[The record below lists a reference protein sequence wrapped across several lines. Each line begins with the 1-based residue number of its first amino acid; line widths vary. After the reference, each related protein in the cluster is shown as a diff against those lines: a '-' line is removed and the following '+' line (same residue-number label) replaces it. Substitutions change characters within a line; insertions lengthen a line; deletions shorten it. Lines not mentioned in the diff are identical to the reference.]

1 MKKLAVF
8 FLVSVL
14 CSMVL
19 LAHGEAKTGI
29 LADGHCGP
37 GVAGDAAKAAGHK
50 VTCALSCKDNGFGLI
65 ADGKFYPFDEAGN
78 QQALALLEATEK
90 GSDLKVKVEGHFEE
104 DLIKVSSIET
114 VE

>member
-1 MKKLAVF
+1 MRKLAIF
-8 FLVSVL
+8 FLLGVL
-14 CSMVL
+14 CSMGL

-37 GVAGDAAKAAGHK
+37 GMVGDEAKASDHK
-50 VTCALSCKDNGFGLI
+50 VTCALSCKDNGFGII

-78 QQALALLEATEK
+78 KQALALLEATDK
-90 GSDLKVKVEGHFEE
+90 ASALKVKVEGDFEE
-104 DLIKVSSIET
+104 DLIKVSSMEA

>member
-19 LAHGEAKTGI
+19 LAHGEEKTGI

-37 GVAGDAAKAAGHK
+37 GMAEDAAKAAGHK
-50 VTCALSCKDNGFGLI
+50 VTCVLSCKDNGFGII

-78 QQALALLEATEK
+78 KQALALLEATEK
-90 GSDLKVKVEGHFEE
+90 ASALKVRVEGDFEE
-104 DLIKVSSIET
+104 DLIKVSSMEA

>member
-14 CSMVL
+14 CSMLL
-19 LAHGEAKTGI
+19 LAHGETKTGL

-37 GVAGDAAKAAGHK
+37 GMAGDATKASGHK
-50 VTCALSCKDNGFGLI
+50 VTCALSCKDNGFGII
-65 ADGKFYPFDEAGN
+65 ADGKFYPFDEEGN
-78 QQALALLEATEK
+78 KQALALLEATEK
-90 GSDLKVKVEGHFEE
+90 GSDLKVRVEGDFEE
-104 DLIKVSSIET
+104 DLIKVSAIET